1 MTINKFTHFLRL
13 IRINNLLILFLI
25 QFLLHYFVFENHG
38 NLQFY
43 LLAIIT
49 FLITA
54 AGYIINDI
62 FDVKSDLINKKDK
75 VIIGNHISSRHAI
88 FWYYLF
94 NSIAILLS
102 VYLVCLVNN
111 YYLLLIFLSTI
122 YVLWWYSKRYKHILL
137 FGNLTVSIL
146 TSLYIYNVFLFSD
159 YSSISFNQERF
170 YVTIAFVFFSFFL
183 TLSREIIKDLED
195 IEGDK
200 LMNSKN
206 IAFTLS
212 LNKTKWI
219 VSILL
224 LIVLYP
230 LIEWF
235 LEIFDDN
242 NLIILIYSIHLF
254 LLIIYTIYKVVKS
267 DKKQDFSKIS
277 QLLKFIMILGIF
289 SIPLFYYLFK

>member
-1 MTINKFTHFLRL
+1 
-13 IRINNLLILFLI
+13 
-25 QFLLHYFVFENHG
+25 
-38 NLQFY
+38 
-43 LLAIIT
+43 LAIIT

-102 VYLVCLVNN
+102 LYLVCLVNN

-122 YVLWWYSKRYKHILL
+122 YVLWWYSRRYKHILL

-159 YSSISFNQERF
+159 YSSVSFNHERF
-170 YVTIAFVFFSFFL
+170 YVTITFVFFSFFL

-206 IAFTLS
+206 MAFTLS

-235 LEIFDDN
+235 LEIFEDN
-242 NLIILIYSIHLF
+242 NLIILIYSINLF
-254 LLIIYTIYKVVKS
+254 LLIIYTIYKIVKS

>member
-25 QFLLHYFVFENHG
+25 QFLLHYFVFENNG
-38 NLQFY
+38 NVQFY

-75 VIIGNHISSRHAI
+75 VIIRNHISSRHAML
-88 FWYYLF
+88 WYYLF
-94 NSIAILLS
+94 NLIAILLS

-159 YSSISFNQERF
+159 YSSISFNKERF
-170 YVTIAFVFFSFFL
+170 YITITFVFFSFFL

-235 LEIFDDN
+235 LEIFEDN
-242 NLIILIYSIHLF
+242 NLIILIYSINLF

-267 DKKQDFSKIS
+267 NKKQDFSKIS